1 MGRELRRKEAKRS
14 GKNVKEVQNKNK
26 EKYMTP
32 KSFVIIL
39 IVCLVLF
46 GLTYLFT
53 GIFATKD
60 IKLFSKSNT
69 TSSETT
75 TNIKNKILA
84 SNSLKQLEDEY
95 YVYYYDSTKE
105 DSEVTNIVNSLSGIT
120 YRVDLHDDF
129 NANFLGEPS
138 GIVSSIEDLKVSDP
152 TVIKVSSSAIIAF
165 YNGTE
170 EIKTLK

>member
-1 MGRELRRKEAKRS
+1 MGRELKRKEAKRN
-14 GKNVKEVQNKNK
+14 GKNVKEVQKNHE
-26 EKYMTP
+26 EKVSTM
-32 KSFVIIL
+32 KNFSIIMIVL
-39 IVCLVLF
+39 IVLF
-46 GLTYLFT
+46 SLTYLLA

-69 TSSETT
+69 NSSETT

-84 SNSLKQLEDEY
+84 SDSLKQLEEEY

-105 DSEVTNIVNSLSGIT
+105 DSAVTNVVNSLSGIT
-120 YRVDLHDDF
+120 YRVDLHDGF

-138 GIVSSIEDLKVSDP
+138 GIVSSIENLKVSDP
-152 TVIKVSSSAIIAF
+152 TVIRVSSEAIVAF
-165 YNGTE
+165 YNGAE

>member
-60 IKLFSKSNT
+60 IKLFNKKEEKGET
-69 TSSETT
+69 TSQIS
-75 TNIKNKILA
+75 NKIHF
-84 SNSLKQLEDEY
+84 SN
-95 YVYYYDSTKE
+95 
-105 DSEVTNIVNSLSGIT
+105 
-120 YRVDLHDDF
+120 
-129 NANFLGEPS
+129 
-138 GIVSSIEDLKVSDP
+138 
-152 TVIKVSSSAIIAF
+152 II
-165 YNGTE
+165 
-170 EIKTLK
+170 LLD